1 MKRIIL
7 ILLLSLPLFAIGQVK
22 PKDKA
27 KPDTDNKATFSFYGF
42 VRNYFNYD
50 SRRTMTAC
58 GGEYNM
64 IPYDEDW
71 NITTEEEVTLIANG
85 VTAVDGTE
93 LRFDRNAAPQAHLL
107 ALSSRFG
114 LNLNGPEILGGSS
127 EGKFEAD
134 FAGFGTNNTV
144 LRLRLAYLRLNWGGK
159 YGQSLTIGQDWH
171 PLTNGN
177 MPKVLGMAAGAPFR
191 PHSRTP
197 QVTYTSWLPWRFGF
211 TASALWQY
219 QFTSP
224 GPDGESAKY
233 ANESILPEMFFG
245 LLYQSEHSNAMLGVD
260 FTRLKVS
267 QLMSVPYLVAGTAM
281 YANVRFRGNCQSFSP
296 TFLYEYEKD
305 KFTLQFRST
314 LAENLGHL
322 TIPGSGYAFIQDG
335 SSYRFQPLT
344 ASVSYLNLSYGKRW
358 RANLFL
364 GYHKNLGLADGTLIS
379 DAAGEPDPA
388 YVYTKKGVNNINSI
402 YRVAP
407 SISFNTKA
415 FNIGLEYEWTAVT
428 YGDLQSDGS
437 VTNNANL
444 HQVAN
449 HRLCALVKYNF

>member
-1 MKRIIL
+1 MKRVICL
-7 ILLLSLPLFAIGQVK
+7 VLLSLPFIGIAQDK

-27 KPDTDNKATFSFYGF
+27 KPENDKKATVSFYGF
-42 VRNYFNYD
+42 IRNYLNFD

-58 GGEYNM
+58 GGEYHM

-71 NITTEEEVTLIANG
+71 NITPEEEAALTAAG
-85 VTAVDGTE
+85 VPASEGTE
-93 LRFDRNAAPQAHLL
+93 LRFDRNAVPQTHLL

-114 LNLNGPEILGGSS
+114 LNLNGPQLLGATS
-127 EGKFEAD
+127 EGKLEAD

-144 LRLRLAYLRLNWGGK
+144 LRLRLAYLRLNWGGR
-159 YGQSLTIGQDWH
+159 YGQSLTVGQDWH
-171 PLTNGN
+171 PLTSGN

-197 QVTYTSWLPWRFGF
+197 QVTYTLWLPWRFGF

-224 GPDGESAKY
+224 GPDGETAKY
-233 ANESILPEMFFG
+233 ANESILPELFLG
-245 LLYQSEHSNAMLGVD
+245 VLYQSEHSRAMLGVD
-260 FTRLKVS
+260 YTRLTVS
-267 QLMSVPYLVAGTAM
+267 RMMSVPYTIGGMAM
-281 YANVRFRGNCQSFSP
+281 SANVRFHSNCQSLSP
-296 TFLYEYEKD
+296 TLLYEYDND
-305 KFTLQFRST
+305 KFSMQFRST

-322 TIPGSGYAFIQDG
+322 TIPGSGYALVPEG
-335 SSYRFQPLT
+335 SSYHFQPLK
-344 ASVSYLNLSYGKRW
+344 ASISYLNLSYGKRW

-364 GYHKNLGLADGTLIS
+364 GYHKNLGLADGTLIA
-379 DAAGEPDPA
+379 DAAGDPDPA
-388 YVYTKKGVNNINSI
+388 YVYTKKGVSNINSI

-428 YGDLQSDGS
+428 YGDLQFDGS
-437 VTNNANL
+437 VANNTNL

>member
-1 MKRIIL
+1 MKRVICIV
-7 ILLLSLPLFAIGQVK
+7 LLSLPFLGIAQDK

-27 KPDTDNKATFSFYGF
+27 KPDADKKASLSFYGF

-71 NITTEEEVTLIANG
+71 NITTEEEATLIANG
-85 VTAVDGTE
+85 VTAADGTE
-93 LRFDRNAAPQAHLL
+93 LRFDRNAAPQTHLL

-114 LNLNGPEILGGSS
+114 LNLNGPQLIGATS

-134 FAGFGTNNTV
+134 FAGFGTNNTI

-159 YGQSLTIGQDWH
+159 YGHSLTIGQDWH
-171 PLTNGN
+171 PLTKGN
-177 MPKVLGMAAGAPFR
+177 MPDVLGMAAGAPFR

-197 QVTYTSWLPWRFGF
+197 QITYDIWLPWRFGF

-233 ANESILPEMFFG
+233 ANEAILPELFLG
-245 LLYQSEHSNAMLGVD
+245 VLYQSEHSKAMLGVD
-260 FTRLKVS
+260 YTRLTVS
-267 QLMSVPYLVAGTAM
+267 RMLSVPYTIGGTSMSAD
-281 YANVRFRGNCQSFSP
+281 VRFRGSCHSFSP

-322 TIPGSGYAFIQDG
+322 TIPGSGYALLSEG
-335 SSYRFQPLT
+335 LSYQFQPFT
-344 ASVSYLNLSYGKRW
+344 AAISYLNLSYGKRW
-358 RANLFL
+358 RTNLFI
-364 GYHKNLGLADGTLIS
+364 GYHKSLGLADGTLTLY
-379 DAAGEPDPA
+379 AAGVPDPA
-388 YVYTKKGVNNINSI
+388 YIYTKKGVNNINSI

-407 SISFNTKA
+407 SFSYNVKA

-428 YGDLQSDGS
+428 YGDLQPDGT
-437 VTNNANL
+437 VANNANL
-444 HQVAN
+444 RQVSN
-449 HRLCALVKYNF
+449 HRICALVKYNF